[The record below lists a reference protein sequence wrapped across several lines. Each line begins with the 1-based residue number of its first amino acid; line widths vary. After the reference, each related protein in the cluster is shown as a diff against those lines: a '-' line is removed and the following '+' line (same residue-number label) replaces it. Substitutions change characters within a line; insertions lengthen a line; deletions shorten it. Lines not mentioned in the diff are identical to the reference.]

1 MEKLKATTIVAIKK
15 NGKVSMAGDGQV
27 TFGDVIFKN
36 NAKKIRKLDEYSVLT
51 GFAGTASDAFALME
65 KFENKMDEYNGN
77 LKKASVELAKEWR
90 NDKALRFL
98 EAMLIVA
105 DRENLLIVSGT
116 GDVIEAEEGIAT
128 IGSGGNYAY
137 AAAKALMKH
146 SLLEAEEIA
155 IESMKIAGEMCIYTN
170 SNICVETI

>member
-15 NGKVSMAGDGQV
+15 DGKVSMAGDGQV

-36 NAKKIRKLDEYSVLT
+36 NAKKIRKLDDYSVLT

-90 NDKALRFL
+90 DDKALRFL

-116 GDVIEAEEGIAT
+116 GDVIEAE
-128 IGSGGNYAY
+128 
-137 AAAKALMKH
+137 
-146 SLLEAEEIA
+146 
-155 IESMKIAGEMCIYTN
+155 
-170 SNICVETI
+170 

>member
-36 NAKKIRKLDEYSVLT
+36 NAKKIRKLDNYDVLT

-146 SLLEAEEIA
+146 SSLGAEEIA

-170 SNICVETI
+170 LNIYVETI

>member
-36 NAKKIRKLDEYSVLT
+36 NAKKIRKLDNYDVLT

-137 AAAKALMKH
+137 AAAKAFMRH
-146 SLLEAEEIA
+146 SKLSAEEIA
-155 IESMKIAGEMCIYTN
+155 IESMKIAGEMCIFTN
-170 SNICVETI
+170 LNICVETI

>member
-15 NGKVSMAGDGQV
+15 DGKVSMAGDGQV

-36 NAKKIRKLDEYSVLT
+36 SAKKIRKLDNYSVLT

-105 DRENLLIVSGT
+105 DVENLLIVSGT

-137 AAAKALMKH
+137 AAAKALMRH
-146 SLLEAEEIA
+146 SSLGAEKIA
-155 IESMKIAGEMCIYTN
+155 EESMKIAGEMCIYTN
-170 SNICVETI
+170 LNICVETI